1 MFTLSLYILYSLY
14 KMYLEWWSSGEFF
27 YLSTCRPRSLPLNQI
42 KRLSSL
48 EILPYRP
55 KIKYWNS
62 NAKAWLESFIFTSFK
77 NGTFTT
83 NRTNQKQ
90 GRSIE
95 VIMHMVCD
103 EPLCLLTDKR
113 MPLPFFCPG
122 NALKV
127 TRIVHT
133 TSMCTSLVHLCFAQV
148 PSIFPVQFSQLSCS
162 LASSISTTHYI
173 PTDICCCIT
182 YIHTYITIHQN
193 HTIIPGTLTLQ

>member
-127 TRIVHT
+127 SCHQYFLFSSASSPAHLLVPFPPLT
-133 TSMCTSLVHLCFAQV
+133 TSLL
-148 PSIFPVQFSQLSCS
+148 
-162 LASSISTTHYI
+162 ISAAA
-173 PTDICCCIT
+173 
-182 YIHTYITIHQN
+182 
-193 HTIIPGTLTLQ
+193 